1 MKMIIDTL
9 IVSNKLRVADSKI
22 GKADNVE
29 ILPWDEIERWKP
41 KRIDYSFIYVDE
53 NLNMNEVLMKIQSKG
68 VKIINSIL
76 KRY

>member
-29 ILPWDEIERWKP
+29 ILSWDEIERWEP

-68 VKIINSIL
+68 VKIINSIWR
-76 KRY
+76 RY

>member
-1 MKMIIDTL
+1 MIIDTL

-29 ILPWDEIERWKP
+29 ILLWDEIERWEP

-68 VKIINSIL
+68 VKIINSIWR
-76 KRY
+76 RY

>member
-1 MKMIIDTL
+1 MIIDTL

-29 ILPWDEIERWKP
+29 ILPWDEIEKKKT

-68 VKIINSIL
+68 VKIINSIWR
-76 KRY
+76 RY

>member
-1 MKMIIDTL
+1 MIIDTL

-29 ILPWDEIERWKP
+29 ILSWDEIERWEP

-68 VKIINSIL
+68 VKIINSIWR
-76 KRY
+76 RY